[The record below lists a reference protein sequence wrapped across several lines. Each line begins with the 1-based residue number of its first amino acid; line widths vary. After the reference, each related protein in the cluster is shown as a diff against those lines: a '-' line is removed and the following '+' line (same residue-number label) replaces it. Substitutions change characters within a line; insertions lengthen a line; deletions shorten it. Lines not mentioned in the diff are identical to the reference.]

1 MMPPAY
7 EAFRSELASALDP
20 KTHTIGWLDC
30 QVANGAIRV
39 LGNDKAVILYEFKQ
53 FPTGWCELHGM
64 LAAGDLATVV
74 SELIPAAETI
84 AQNTG
89 CGAAEIA
96 SRPGWAKL
104 LKDYEVHQVSIKKVF

>member
-1 MMPPAY
+1 MMPIAY

-53 FPTGWCELHGM
+53 FPTGWRELHGM
-64 LAAGDLATVV
+64 LAAGDLTTVV
-74 SELIPAAETI
+74 NELIPAAESI
-84 AQNTG
+84 AQSTG

-96 SRPGWAKL
+96 SRPGWVKL